1 MELHFDRA
9 TDPNALAAKLNG
21 SLFFQRNQG
30 VATVHG
36 CNLQCSFGGAVTK
49 QKLMQACAETFR
61 RWAKD
66 ASLAYADHHVIEKR
80 PATTQSAA
88 SMPEAGPA
96 NQLAR
101 RTGVEDIKALA
112 QGLTRSECHSLAV
125 YFALLTVEPVQGDDE
140 MQAILAWKLRASQ
153 AFLGPAAD
161 WASEI
166 GKHVPAVQP
175 PLSACQCRC
184 GCPNRVPDLTWCMRR
199 VGRLLPECNHGN
211 GRRAVCADCL
221 HRNGGCHVCA
231 GTPRTGLIV
240 PPVPKKPEFPIER
253 YFNAPDDKPW
263 ITKTRDA
270 ALDPKLVRIDEVLKT
285 SDLSSA
291 KSCSVRP
298 HGWQRTLVARCVLA
312 DSFGGQCVT
321 SIRWPALLENAT
333 WARLDVVRFVQDWL
347 PSNLG
352 YVGKILHPQPRMVY
366 TPPAPSTPWPFES
379 STVQI
384 EEVSEDELCDDDR
397 LEVQALLDSRKRKRD
412 DMAS

>member
-9 TDPNALAAKLNG
+9 TDPNALAAKLSG

-30 VATVHG
+30 VAAVPG
-36 CNLQCSFGGAVTK
+36 CNLRCSFGGAVTK

-66 ASLAYADHHVIEKR
+66 ASLAYADHRVIEKR
-80 PATTQSAA
+80 PATTHSAA
-88 SMPEAGPA
+88 SMPEAGSA

-101 RTGVEDIKALA
+101 RTGVEHIKA
-112 QGLTRSECHSLAV
+112 
-125 YFALLTVEPVQGDDE
+125 VEPVQGDDE
-140 MQAILAWKLRASQ
+140 MEAILAWKLRASQ
-153 AFLGPAAD
+153 AFLRPAAD

-166 GKHVPAVQP
+166 EKHVPAVQP
-175 PLSACQCRC
+175 PLFACQCRC

-199 VGRLLPECNHGN
+199 VGRLLPECNHGT
-211 GRRAVCADCL
+211 GRQAVCAECL
-221 HRNGGCHVCA
+221 RRDGGCHVCA
-231 GTPRTGLIV
+231 ATPRRTGLMA
-240 PPVPKKPEFPIER
+240 PPVPKKPEFPINW

-263 ITKTRDA
+263 ITKTRDT

-291 KSCSVRP
+291 KSRSVRP

-397 LEVQALLDSRKRKRD
+397 LQVQALLDSRKRKRD